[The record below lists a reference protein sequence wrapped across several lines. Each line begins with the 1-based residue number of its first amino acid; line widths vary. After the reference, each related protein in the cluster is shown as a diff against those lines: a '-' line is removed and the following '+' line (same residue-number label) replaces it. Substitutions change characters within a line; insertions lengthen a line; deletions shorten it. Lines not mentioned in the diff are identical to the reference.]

1 MDCSELAGRTEGCV
15 ASDIT
20 RLVDDVALEA
30 AMTDVP
36 ISQTLLSEGVKS
48 MRRSVTDDQ
57 VKDFARMRDKLES
70 VSRDDRKRIGFA
82 AY

>member
-1 MDCSELAGRTEGCV
+1 
-15 ASDIT
+15 
-20 RLVDDVALEA
+20 
-30 AMTDVP
+30 MTDVP

-57 VKDFARMRDKLES
+57 VKDFARIRDKLES

>member
-1 MDCSELAGRTEGCV
+1 MMAFDLSQF
-15 ASDIT
+15 
-20 RLVDDVALEA
+20 RLALEA